1 MKIYEKVKTDN
12 GSRDI
17 YFLGKKIF
25 SYNNREMH
33 PDYRK
38 SKIYDRIY
46 HPIYSLDNPITNAK
60 PEIYN
65 SHGKKM
71 DIFFLRDRHCA
82 QFPYMNRSQ
91 YFLWDRFNIG
101 LDTHFYSH
109 NTILETMGK
118 PRRKFALFMESPA
131 IVPRDYEIFTKNAGL
146 EKEFDAIFTMDER
159 MLDSLPNAKF
169 FIQCANIWIGTE
181 GGGGDLI
188 PNRYSMKIKDI
199 SILSSAKQMC
209 DLHKARIACAERCK
223 RLNLADTFGTFD
235 GGGFVKTNDT
245 LEQYRYSIIFE
256 NDIRDFWFTE
266 KITNCFAT
274 QTIPI
279 YLGARKIDQFFNP
292 DGIITITPDDALNIE
307 KVLKQCTPEEYE
319 RRLPAIID
327 NYNRV
332 QEYRNMDD
340 WLYEHYFLE
349 QTK

>member
-1 MKIYEKVKTDN
+1 MKIFEKVKTDS
-12 GSRDI
+12 GSKDI
-17 YFLGKKIF
+17 YFFGQRIF
-25 SYNNREMH
+25 SYNTKVRH
-33 PDYRK
+33 PDYRRN
-38 SKIYDRIY
+38 KIYGRVY
-46 HPIYSLDNPITNAK
+46 HPIYSYDRPITNQV

-65 SHGKKM
+65 AQGRKM
-71 DIFFLRDRHCA
+71 DIFFIRDRHCA
-82 QFPYMNRSQ
+82 DVPYMTMSQ

-109 NTILETMGK
+109 NTVLETMGK

-131 IVPRDYEIFTKNAGL
+131 IVPQDYEIFTKHTGL

-169 FIQCANIWIGTE
+169 FIQCANLWISE
-181 GGGGDLI
+181 LV
-188 PNRYSMKIKDI
+188 PNRHSMKTKNV

-235 GGGFVKTNDT
+235 GGGFVNTKDT

-327 NYNRV
+327 NYNRAL
-332 QEYRNMDD
+332 EYRNMGD

-349 QTK
+349 DSK